1 LVDSSFHVPSGLNN
15 WFNIIGIGLLCT
27 AIPILLLLKAL
38 QYIDAEKAATLSVLE
53 PVFVLIFGI
62 ILLDEKVTFIQI
74 MGTIIVLS
82 GALMVLF
89 HTTQKTKY

>member
-1 LVDSSFHVPSGLNN
+1 M
-15 WFNIIGIGLLCT
+15 
-27 AIPILLLLKAL
+27 
-38 QYIDAEKAATLSVLE
+38 LE

-62 ILLDEKVTFIQI
+62 ILLDEKVTFVQI